1 MDNIDCLANELKL
14 FLTFIIEIEARE
26 PKPRPRLPGFFRKKT
41 QEKVEKELP
50 PTPTPSFFPRKTST
64 YRDVRLP
71 AMSRSL
77 GEYSPSSSEKTSSSQ
92 HPSGLPYPSTPAR
105 RSTRMI
111 AWLVAPETIFA
122 FRIAFLTLAFY
133 SFGVSRKIAKFYL
146 ENNGVFAL
154 LLGQVCCR
162 STLPIYTNLPGLFI

>member
-14 FLTFIIEIEARE
+14 FLSFIIEIEARE

-41 QEKVEKELP
+41 QEIVEKELP
-50 PTPTPSFFPRKTST
+50 LTPFFPTKTST

-71 AMSRSL
+71 AVSRSL
-77 GEYSPSSSEKTSSSQ
+77 GEHSPSPSEKTSSSK
-92 HPSGLPYPSTPAR
+92 HPSGLPYPSNFSPAR
-105 RSTRMI
+105 KSTRMI

-122 FRIAFLTLAFY
+122 FRITFLTLAFY
-133 SFGVSRKIAKFYL
+133 SFGVSRKVAKLYL

-154 LLGQVCCR
+154 LLGQV
-162 STLPIYTNLPGLFI
+162 